1 MRTMSRRQV
10 LSAVFQDTQEFYSE
24 NTELEDAINATK
36 SGTILYEEEDYPP
49 LPEKRI
55 DPCKITVTKRK
66 SFEAAMIHHQA
77 NPYERIAVLNFA
89 SAVNPGG
96 GVKNGSSAQEE
107 SLCRCST
114 LYPAL
119 DRQFLWDSYY
129 SINRRLNNPL
139 HSDACI
145 WTPGIVICKT
155 DTHIPDRMER
165 DDWVM
170 VDIISCAAPNLR
182 DVTANLYN
190 PERSRPIHLSAEEQ
204 YDLHLKRAKHILHI
218 AAAHLTD
225 KLILGA
231 FGCGAFENDPTAV
244 AKAYQDA
251 LPEYTH
257 FFSDIEFAVYCREYE
272 TENYDA
278 FRETIR
284 SL

>member
-10 LSAVFQDTQEFYSE
+10 LSAVFQDTQEFYTD
-24 NTELEDAINATK
+24 NAELKAAIDATK
-36 SGTILYEEEDYPP
+36 SGTVLYEEEDYPP
-49 LPEKRI
+49 LPEKRLE
-55 DPCKITVTKRK
+55 PCRITVTKNK
-66 SFEAAMIHHQA
+66 SFEAAMNHHREH
-77 NPYERIAVLNFA
+77 PDELITVLNFA

-119 DRQFLWDSYY
+119 DRRILWDRYY
-129 SINRRLNNPL
+129 SVNRHLNDPL

-155 DTHIPDRMER
+155 DTHIPDRMNPE
-165 DDWVM
+165 DWVM

-182 DVTANLYN
+182 DVTGNLYN
-190 PERSRPIHLSAEEQ
+190 PEQSMSIKLSAEDQ
-204 YDLHLKRAKHILHI
+204 YNLHLKRAKHILHI

-231 FGCGAFENDPTAV
+231 FGCGAFENYPTAV
-244 AKAYQDA
+244 AKAYHDA

-257 FFSDIEFAVYCREYE
+257 YFSDIEFAVYCREYE

-278 FRETIR
+278 FRETIG
-284 SL
+284 S